1 VIHPS
6 VYRLSARAYGASGDV
21 CAISTDFGGDTEYRA
36 CERCGYD
43 TCFKI
48 GRRHCVISSG
58 PRWYDVLSASS
69 NGSLFSER
77 AIEAFESV
85 NARGFRVVPVTV
97 ERLHP
102 KKGPRNSP
110 PKYFALE
117 LTSCI
122 RLDVAASGYDL
133 KKFCSLCA
141 RQTASNSQ
149 HGYARR
155 SLVLDVS
162 TYDGSDIFA
171 VGHLES
177 RLEYCNIKI
186 IEAARKYKLTN
197 AAFQPWAW
205 QQDPLR
211 FMEIIDYLGGPW
223 PPGA

>member
-1 VIHPS
+1 MSP
-6 VYRLSARAYGASGDV
+6 
-21 CAISTDFGGDTEYRA
+21 
-36 CERCGYD
+36 
-43 TCFKI
+43 
-48 GRRHCVISSG
+48 G

-85 NARGFRVVPVTV
+85 NARGFRVVPVTI

-102 KKGPRNSP
+102 KKGPKDSP

-122 RLDVAASGYDL
+122 RLDVAPSGYDL
-133 KKFCSLCA
+133 KRFCSLCA
-141 RQTASNSQ
+141 RQTESNPQ
-149 HGYARR
+149 HGHARR
-155 SLVLDVS
+155 SLVLDMS
-162 TYDGSDIFA
+162 TYDGSYIFA

-205 QQDPLR
+205 QQDPVR